1 MTPQIRELLQ
11 KMTDFRQEVTHMDR
25 VLVANEISRLEGQL
39 AEAQGFLD
47 MQTLDIFKVPVGS
60 RFN

>member
-11 KMTDFRQEVTHMDR
+11 KMTDFRQEVTHLDR
-25 VLVANEISRLEGQL
+25 MTIVNEVSRLQGAL
-39 AEAQGFLD
+39 NEAQGAVNYT
-47 MQTLDIFKVPVGS
+47 TLQIAQPNGS